1 MPKHNNVIA
10 NQHFHKKW
18 QGGTNSMRG
27 PIGVKTWY
35 ACPQKFL
42 HGPPPVLSSLVP

>member
-18 QGGTNSMRG
+18 QGGNNSMRG
-27 PIGVKTWY
+27 PISVKSWY
-35 ACPQKFL
+35 VWL
-42 HGPPPVLSSLVP
+42 HRCSEALND